1 MTFEKA
7 TPSLHASRSAF
18 TRFALLAC
26 LFYCNAELHLREHAD
41 ELVTAEADGMRIS
54 HRGA

>member
-54 HRGA
+54 PRGA